1 MTSPSSA
8 QLVRFA
14 GGSTIG
20 GIFRAR
26 ARLVPDVVAIQA
38 GDRTVTYAAL
48 NERTNRIAS
57 MLTGMGV
64 ARGDRVAILSENSP
78 EYLELQLAVAK
89 IGVIVAC
96 QNWRQATPEL
106 QHCINLVTPKVLLVS
121 ARHAARLKDL
131 KTDGMTVLTFDEDY
145 ETRLATA
152 SAAEPADIVDPEDG
166 LFILYT
172 SGTTGLPKGAVIS
185 HRAEIARA
193 LMRGN
198 EFGLPGGQVSAVW
211 MPFFHMS
218 GTEDA
223 LGALLSG
230 GKVVVL
236 DGFDPVELAGLV
248 ASERIAWL
256 RLMPGMIAPLIKEL
270 KDRNIRGQGMR
281 LCGTMADLVPPHQV
295 AEITTLLQAPFVN
308 SFGATE
314 TGLVPCSAGVIPIG
328 VVPTDLGKT
337 QTSFCELRL
346 VDEDDNDVPDGTPG
360 EAAVRSPTLFSG
372 YWNAPEVNERE
383 FRGGWFH
390 MGDMF
395 VRRPDGKLNF
405 VDRVKYMIKSG
416 GENIYPAEIER
427 VLLAEKRVAD
437 AVVVKRKDEKWGE
450 VPVAFVARKDPSLT
464 VTVLQQNCRAELAG
478 YKQPKD
484 IRFIP
489 FEAFPRSTTGK
500 IQRHEI
506 ERWITEDRIP
516 TE

>member
-1 MTSPSSA
+1 MNGMSSIP
-8 QLVRFA
+8 LVRYA

-20 GIFRAR
+20 GLFRAR
-26 ARLVPDVVAIQA
+26 AQLVPDVVAIEA
-38 GDRTVTYAAL
+38 GERRITYAAL
-48 NERTNRIAS
+48 NDRTARIAN
-57 MLTGMGV
+57 MLAAQGV
-64 ARGDRVAILSENSP
+64 ARGDRIALLAENSP
-78 EYLELQLAVAK
+78 EYLEIQLAAAK
-89 IGVIVAC
+89 LGAIVAC
-96 QNWRQATPEL
+96 QNWRLATAEL
-106 QHCINLVTPKVLLVS
+106 RHCINLVTPKVMMVS
-121 ARHAARLKDL
+121 QRHAARLAEL
-131 KTDGMTVLTFDEDY
+131 KLAEVPVLTIGPDY
-145 ETRLATA
+145 EGRIAQA
-152 SAAEPADIVDPEDG
+152 SPAEPKDIVEPEDG

-185 HRAEIARA
+185 HRAEVARA
-193 LMRGN
+193 LLRAA
-198 EFGLPGGQVSAVW
+198 EFGIPAGQVSATW

-230 GKVVVL
+230 GKVLVL
-236 DGFDPVELAGLV
+236 DGFDPVQLAGLV

-256 RLMPGMIAPLIKEL
+256 RLMPGMIAPLIEEL
-270 KDRNIRGQGMR
+270 KHRNIRGKGMR

-328 VVPTDLGKT
+328 EVPTDLGKT

-346 VDEDDNDVPDGTPG
+346 VDPQDRDVPDGTPG
-360 EAAVRSPTLFSG
+360 EAAVRGPTLFSG
-372 YWNAPEVNERE
+372 YWNAPEVNAQE

-427 VLLAEKRVAD
+427 VLLSEDRVAD
-437 AVVVKRKDEKWGE
+437 AVVVKRKDDKWGE
-450 VPVAFVARKDPSLT
+450 VPVAFVARKNLSLT
-464 VTVLQQNCRAELAG
+464 AEILQKNCRAELAG

-484 IRFIP
+484 IRFVP
-489 FEAFPRSTTGK
+489 FDALPRSTTGK

-506 ERWITEDRIP
+506 ERWIVEDRIP
-516 TE
+516 SE